1 MTLEYIKK
9 TYNVLAK
16 RGAEILF
23 RECKHETPIRGKIIG
38 SRSAHC
44 LRVVFE
50 GNPGV
55 FHIHPT
61 RNVEHL

>member
-1 MTLEYIKK
+1 MTFEYIREKYK
-9 TYNVLAK
+9 VPAK

-23 RECKHETPIRGKIIG
+23 RECKHEKPIRGRIIG
-38 SRSAHC
+38 YKGHC

-61 RNVEHL
+61 RNVEYL